1 MKTENNYEKRC
12 TKMSEIIVAGAGHG
26 GLVAAWKLAQ
36 LGHKVTVYERYAREN
51 LGYDQKD
58 PVDSAYFDY
67 AGITYPEEWH
77 APNNVI
83 TLVPIDET
91 VAPVTLPEEKSAS
104 TLIVERRELLAFL
117 IDLCEKAGVHFAFG
131 CEVREPVVL
140 GSRIIGIMTS
150 QGIRLA
156 DLIIDACGI
165 DSPVRR
171 NLPDF
176 THVQKELGRFD
187 RLNVYRAYY
196 NRIEGKPDPE
206 HRYYVYVN
214 ANGTVGFTWLITE
227 PDSADILIARFG
239 EVTEADIKENLDF
252 VCEKNEHVGRELV
265 RGGKVVD
272 IPVRQP
278 LAVFIAD
285 GYAAVGDSACMTIP
299 LKGSGIGYSIK
310 AGSILARAVEA
321 DRDGLFNCDTLW
333 KYEREFFHEI
343 GFAAC
348 TIALEKNLLP
358 YLTAKDVSDFIA
370 SGILT
375 AEELAEL
382 NTDKIEYLR
391 KNKIVSTVKNKLKLL
406 NEMPELRN
414 KGLKIVGWFGRVKL
428 VEPLFP
434 TKYDRDDV
442 EKWAEHYNEFFES
455 IKTDRIPG
463 DDNE

>member
-1 MKTENNYEKRC
+1 M
-12 TKMSEIIVAGAGHG
+12 MSEIIVAGAGHG

-58 PVDSAYFDY
+58 PVDAAFFDY
-67 AGITYPEEWH
+67 AGIEYPESWH

-83 TLVPIDET
+83 TIVPIDET
-91 VAPVTLPEEKSAS
+91 VEPFTLPEEKGAS

-117 IDLCEKAGVHFAFG
+117 IDLCEKVGVNFEFG

-150 QGIRLA
+150 QGIRLG
-156 DLIIDACGI
+156 DLVIDACGI
-165 DSPVRR
+165 DSPLRR

-176 THVQKELGRFD
+176 TCIQKELGSFD
-187 RLNVYRAYY
+187 RLHVYRAYY

-214 ANGTVGFTWLITE
+214 ADGTVGFTWLITE

-239 EVTEADIKENLDF
+239 EVTEEDIKAELDF
-252 VCEKNEHVGRELV
+252 VCERNEHVGRELI

-278 LAVFIAD
+278 LAVFVAD

-310 AGSILARAVEA
+310 AGTILARAVEE
-321 DRDGLFNCDTLW
+321 DTNGLFNCDTLW
-333 KYEREFFHEI
+333 KYEHDFFSEV
-343 GFAAC
+343 GFGAC
-348 TIALEKNLLP
+348 IVALEKNLLP
-358 YLTAKDVSDFIA
+358 YLTAKDVSDFFA
-370 SGILT
+370 SGILND
-375 AEELAEL
+375 EGIAEL
-382 NTDKIEYLR
+382 NADKTEHI
-391 KNKIVSTVKNKLKLL
+391 KKSGIVSSIKNKLKLL
-406 NEMPELRN
+406 NGMPELRN
-414 KGLKIVGWFGRVKL
+414 KGLKAVAWFGREKL

-434 TKYDRDDV
+434 TKYDRESV
-442 EKWAEHYNEFFES
+442 EKWAGHYNEFFES
-455 IKTDRIPG
+455 IKYRF
-463 DDNE
+463 

>member
-1 MKTENNYEKRC
+1 
-12 TKMSEIIVAGAGHG
+12 MSEIIVAGAGHG

-91 VAPVTLPEEKSAS
+91 VASVTLPEEKSAS

-156 DLIIDACGI
+156 DLVIDACGI

-187 RLNVYRAYY
+187 RLHVYRAYY

-252 VCEKNEHVGRELV
+252 VCEKNEHV
-265 RGGKVVD
+265 
-272 IPVRQP
+272 
-278 LAVFIAD
+278 
-285 GYAAVGDSACMTIP
+285 
-299 LKGSGIGYSIK
+299 
-310 AGSILARAVEA
+310 
-321 DRDGLFNCDTLW
+321 
-333 KYEREFFHEI
+333 
-343 GFAAC
+343 
-348 TIALEKNLLP
+348 
-358 YLTAKDVSDFIA
+358 
-370 SGILT
+370 
-375 AEELAEL
+375 
-382 NTDKIEYLR
+382 
-391 KNKIVSTVKNKLKLL
+391 
-406 NEMPELRN
+406 
-414 KGLKIVGWFGRVKL
+414 
-428 VEPLFP
+428 
-434 TKYDRDDV
+434 
-442 EKWAEHYNEFFES
+442 
-455 IKTDRIPG
+455 
-463 DDNE
+463 

>member
-1 MKTENNYEKRC
+1 
-12 TKMSEIIVAGAGHG
+12 MSEIIVAGAGHG

-36 LGHKVTVYERYAREN
+36 LGHKVTVYERHGREG

-58 PVDSAYFDY
+58 PVDAAFFEY
-67 AGITYPEEWH
+67 AGIDYPEEWK

-83 TLVPIDET
+83 TLVPIDKS
-91 VAPVTLPEEKSAS
+91 VPPMTLPEEKDAS

-117 IDLCEKAGVHFAFG
+117 IDLCEKAGVNFEFN
-131 CEVREPVVL
+131 CTVREPVVL
-140 GSRIIGIMTS
+140 GSRVIGIMTS
-150 QGIRLA
+150 KGIKLG

-176 THVQKELGRFD
+176 MHVQKELGSFD
-187 RLNVYRAYY
+187 RLHVYRAYY

-214 ANGTVGFTWLITE
+214 ANGTVGFAWLITE

-239 EVTEADIKENLDF
+239 EVTQNDIDENLDF
-252 VCEKNEHVGRELV
+252 ICSQNEHVGREIV

-278 LAVFIAD
+278 LAVFVAD

-310 AGSILARAVEA
+310 AGTILARAVEA
-321 DRDGLFNCDTLW
+321 DNDGLFNCDTLW
-333 KYEREFFHEI
+333 KYEHDFFHEV
-343 GFAAC
+343 GFGAC
-348 TIALEKNLLP
+348 TVALEKNLLP

-391 KNKIVSTVKNKLKLL
+391 RNNIVSTIKNKLKLL
-406 NEMPELRN
+406 NGMPELRN
-414 KGLKIVGWFGRVKL
+414 KGLKIVTWFGREKL
-428 VEPLFP
+428 VAPLFP
-434 TKYDRDDV
+434 TKYDREDV
-442 EKWAEHYNEFFES
+442 KKWAEHYNEFFES
-455 IKTDRIPG
+455 IKTDKTPG
-463 DDNE
+463 EDIE